1 MWPYGDRRN
10 DNCYKKSNNFKDY
23 ITKIFKMSNA
33 FQQIFNDTVEITPIN
48 VNLPTLPNVKH
59 LNIADQI
66 KILYHEVQWSLTF
79 RKRIE
84 SLYFM
89 HKIGFLIVAN
99 DLKRRE
105 TKLSN
110 YYYTAAK
117 RCYYLFENNVDQIMR
132 TKVTTIRL
140 IKCLKYYE

>member
-1 MWPYGDRRN
+1 
-10 DNCYKKSNNFKDY
+10 
-23 ITKIFKMSNA
+23 MSNA
-33 FQQIFNDTVEITPIN
+33 FQQIFNDTVEIIPIN
-48 VNLPTLPNVKH
+48 VNLPTLPNVEY

-66 KILYHEVQWSLTF
+66 KILYHRVQRSLTF
-79 RKRIE
+79 RKRIK

-105 TKLSN
+105 TKLFN

-132 TKVTTIRL
+132 MKVTTIRL
-140 IKCLKYYE
+140 IERLKHYEWMSLMNII

>member
-1 MWPYGDRRN
+1 M
-10 DNCYKKSNNFKDY
+10 
-23 ITKIFKMSNA
+23 
-33 FQQIFNDTVEITPIN
+33 EITPIN
-48 VNLPTLPNVKH
+48 VNLPTLPNVEH

-66 KILYHEVQWSLTF
+66 KILYHGVQRSLTF

-84 SLYFM
+84 SLYYI

-132 TKVTTIRL
+132 MKVTTIRL
-140 IKCLKYYE
+140 IKCLKHHEWMSLMNII

>member
-1 MWPYGDRRN
+1 
-10 DNCYKKSNNFKDY
+10 
-23 ITKIFKMSNA
+23 MSNA

-48 VNLPTLPNVKH
+48 VNLLTLSNVKH

-66 KILYHEVQWSLTF
+66 KILYHRVQRSLTF
-79 RKRIE
+79 RKHIE

-117 RCYYLFENNVDQIMR
+117 RYYYLFENNVDQIMR

-140 IKCLKYYE
+140 IERLKHHEWMSLMNII

>member
-1 MWPYGDRRN
+1 
-10 DNCYKKSNNFKDY
+10 
-23 ITKIFKMSNA
+23 MSNA
-33 FQQIFNDTVEITPIN
+33 FQQIFNDTMENSPVD
-48 VNLPTLPNVKH
+48 VNLPTLPDVNN
-59 LNIADQI
+59 LNITDQI
-66 KILYHEVQWSLTF
+66 KILYHGVQRSLTF

-84 SLYFM
+84 SLYYIY
-89 HKIGFLIVAN
+89 KIGFIIVAN

-140 IKCLKYYE
+140 IERLKHHEWMSLMDLI